1 MPIFAQIDAAS
12 VCITIK
18 ESSEPIDQHDH
29 IEIPDFDQSL
39 IGKRWDG
46 TAFGPVPSSPS
57 DVVAA
62 ALQRIDT
69 DTGTSRTLREA
80 LISIGAKTGADL
92 SYLAAK
98 EAQAAKLRASIK

>member
-1 MPIFAQIDAAS
+1 MPKFAEIDAS
-12 VCITIK
+12 GVCIGIK
-18 ESSEPIDQHDH
+18 ETVDHVDQVNH
-29 IEIPDFDQSL
+29 IEIEEFDESL
-39 IGKRWDG
+39 LGKRWDG
-46 TAFGPVPSSPS
+46 KSFLSVPSSPS

-69 DTGTSRTLREA
+69 ETGTSRTLREA

-98 EAQAAKLRASIK
+98 EAQAAKLRASLK